1 MVALILIAVLAAL
14 LAALV
19 FCPVRIRF
27 FLDFTFRRK
36 DFLKIKVSTLGG
48 LIKRSWTSSVADLP
62 GGWYGVW
69 ITDHK
74 GRRFLVSHIP
84 KPKRLMKPDIRRLL
98 FIALRRGRIEALQIR
113 SELGV
118 YSDAAATALVTGA
131 LRAVTLGF
139 LRAYYPP
146 GSIPG
151 ARVEIRPRF
160 DRACFIFQ
168 SRCIIISRVEHIIIA
183 GWNNLISKRKKAVT
197 DAGASH

>member
-1 MVALILIAVLAAL
+1 
-14 LAALV
+14 
-19 FCPVRIRF
+19 
-27 FLDFTFRRK
+27 
-36 DFLKIKVSTLGG
+36 
-48 LIKRSWTSSVADLP
+48 
-62 GGWYGVW
+62 
-69 ITDHK
+69 
-74 GRRFLVSHIP
+74 
-84 KPKRLMKPDIRRLL
+84 MKPDIRRLL

-168 SRCIIISRVEHIIIA
+168 IRCIIISRVEHIIIA